1 MFFKLSVNTAF
12 IQTHTEGSVW
22 VVHYV
27 LSVLITDY
35 KFKQQKLTF
44 IMVVKFCCELQLHLK
59 LKFLFLFLE
68 KCHLWRRKLEIKYHE
83 NTTSAIN

>member
-1 MFFKLSVNTAF
+1 MFFKWSFNTAF

-35 KFKQQKLTF
+35 KFKQQKLAF
-44 IMVVKFCCELQLHLK
+44 IMVVKFCCELQLHLEYEI
-59 LKFLFLFLE
+59 LISLS
-68 KCHLWRRKLEIKYHE
+68 RKMSFVKKKTG
-83 NTTSAIN
+83 NKVP